1 MATGFCYFV
10 AAALRHTV
18 KGKKKTKSQEK
29 QAKTAR
35 MLIEAG

>member
-18 KGKKKTKSQEK
+18 NGKKEKKKNQKAKKSK
-29 QAKTAR
+29 PKR
-35 MLIEAG
+35 KK